1 MCFSYFL
8 FSPADPHPAGVSE
21 GGGESLTS
29 DLPQVGL
36 EEMLGAMTIQEVPIV
51 EAIKDEDVLMT
62 D

>member
-1 MCFSYFL
+1 M
-8 FSPADPHPAGVSE
+8 SE
-21 GGGESLTS
+21 GGDESLTS

>member
-1 MCFSYFL
+1 M
-8 FSPADPHPAGVSE
+8 SE